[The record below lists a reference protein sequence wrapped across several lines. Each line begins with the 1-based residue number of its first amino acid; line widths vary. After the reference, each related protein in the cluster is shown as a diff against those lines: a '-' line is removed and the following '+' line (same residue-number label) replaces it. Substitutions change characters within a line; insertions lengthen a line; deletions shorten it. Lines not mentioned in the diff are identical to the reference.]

1 MARQKKH
8 EKEPNH
14 ERWLVSYADFITL
27 LFAVF
32 VTLYAMGQADKKKV
46 EQVVQSLRESFGFST
61 TGAASQPSVLDSTDL
76 RIMPSIKPD
85 LAPKGGTKSG
95 SLSPGRGGKVRAEEK
110 DYRAIKAALEAY
122 FVKQGAL
129 DKISVGITRRGLVVS
144 LKEAGFFDSG
154 SAIVRQSAYPL
165 LAKVA
170 ESLAGYTNGI
180 RVEGHTDT
188 VPISSALFPSN
199 WELSTGRATNIVHFL
214 TKSYDFEPGAISA
227 AGYGEHR
234 PVADN
239 ASSDGRSKN
248 RRVDIVLLSEEGERA
263 EPETLKPAAAP
274 PPASL
279 SAPPSPAVTAPH

>member
-1 MARQKKH
+1 MIVEGLIAIQNGENPTSSSRSSRHSCRATAKPKRKSSPHGQTEKH

-61 TGAASQPSVLDSTDL
+61 TGAASQPPCST
-76 RIMPSIKPD
+76 PP
-85 LAPKGGTKSG
+85 TCG
-95 SLSPGRGGKVRAEEK
+95 SCRRSSPTWPPRGEPRAAASPRQGREGPRRGK

-199 WELSTGRATNIVHFL
+199 WELSTGGPPT
-214 TKSYDFEPGAISA
+214 
-227 AGYGEHR
+227 
-234 PVADN
+234 
-239 ASSDGRSKN
+239 SSTS
-248 RRVDIVLLSEEGERA
+248 
-263 EPETLKPAAAP
+263 
-274 PPASL
+274 
-279 SAPPSPAVTAPH
+279 